1 MEEFCSR
8 EVEAFG
14 RDADHLQI
22 MSVCSSF
29 CVHLK
34 VVCLQDPDAHKE
46 SNAKKTQR
54 ISLCD
59 IVSFNPDGAFLEIA
73 PLCTVPAVL
82 TFCKFTIH
90 NNDVYPALMTWTR
103 SDLRASMRMN
113 HVNKKFCVAPHMRR
127 CRSPTTACRR

>member
-46 SNAKKTQR
+46 SNARKTQR

-73 PLCTVPAVL
+73 PLLYRPGR
-82 TFCKFTIH
+82 F
-90 NNDVYPALMTWTR
+90 
-103 SDLRASMRMN
+103 DLLQV
-113 HVNKKFCVAPHMRR
+113 HD
-127 CRSPTTACRR
+127 TQQ